1 MTGYGVQ
8 SITYNP
14 PAAMGASS
22 YQNVDPQSQEIDF
35 LKLLITE
42 VSNQTPDNPMD
53 STAMITQYAQMEA
66 SIGMMKLNASSRI
79 YQNAAIA
86 SGLMNQMV
94 QVTLPSTVQGKAP
107 DIVSGKVEGIDFS
120 GDMPSIQI
128 GGASYPLSS
137 VIHVGA

>member
-22 YQNVDPQSQEIDF
+22 WQNVDPQAQEIDF

-42 VSNQTPDNPMD
+42 VSNQTPDSPMD
-53 STAMITQYAQMEA
+53 STAMITQYSQMEA
-66 SIGMMKLNASSRI
+66 SIGLMKLNASSRV

-94 QVTLPSTVQGKAP
+94 QVSTPSTVQGKAG
-107 DIVSGKVEGIDFS
+107 DVVSGKVEGVDFS
-120 GDMPSIQI
+120 GDMPTLKID
-128 GGASYPLSS
+128 GRSYPLAS